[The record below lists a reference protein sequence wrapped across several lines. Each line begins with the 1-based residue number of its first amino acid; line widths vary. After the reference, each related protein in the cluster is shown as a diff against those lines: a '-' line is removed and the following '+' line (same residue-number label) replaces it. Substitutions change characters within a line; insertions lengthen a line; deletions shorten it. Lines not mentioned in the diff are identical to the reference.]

1 MKAQLSPVGFDSN
14 QPIFLLL
21 VFDQLRKGPSHGN
34 CKESNG

>member
-1 MKAQLSPVGFDSN
+1 MKALVSPVGFEAN

-34 CKESNG
+34 RKESTG